1 MTTINATDPLFSD
14 PGEPT
19 PPPEARRESVLWNAL
34 KHLDRILRGEATE
47 DAALREGTFEIPIF
61 GLALVIDILGLIY
74 GLCMGLFSL
83 TAGGSGSLMQI
94 PATMLKVP
102 ALFLLTLV
110 VTLPSLYVFTALVGS
125 QLRFLTIVRLLV
137 ASLAIT
143 LTVLASL
150 GPIVAFFSIS
160 TTSYSFVVLLNVAV
174 FATAGALGLLFLVRT
189 LRRMTL
195 ATEAEDAGRETAP
208 RALPIDA
215 ESPVIDSAS
224 FDHAFPTAGSGDTQ
238 PSPPDPALLS
248 DELVTSRDELHV
260 SGARV
265 NAVFRIWLLV
275 FGLVG
280 AQMGWV
286 LRPFIGRPGAAFEWL
301 RPMESNFFEAVL
313 KHLMHLIGG

>member
-1 MTTINATDPLFSD
+1 MTTINATDAIFPDSGAPAPD
-14 PGEPT
+14 PGSE
-19 PPPEARRESVLWNAL
+19 RRRASVLWNAL
-34 KHLDRILRGEATE
+34 KHLDRILRGEATDE
-47 DAALREGTFEIPIF
+47 AALREGKFEIPVF
-61 GLALVIDILGLIY
+61 GLALLIDILGLVY

-83 TAGGSGSLMQI
+83 TAGGSGSVMQI

-125 QLRFLTIVRLLV
+125 RLRFLTIVRLLV

-174 FATAGALGLLFLVRT
+174 FATAGALGLLFLMRT

-195 ATEAEDAGRETAP
+195 ATEAEDATRETAP

-215 ESPVIDSAS
+215 ESPVIDS

-238 PSPPDPALLS
+238 PSPPDPAILS
-248 DELVTSRDELHV
+248 DESADVPTVHA